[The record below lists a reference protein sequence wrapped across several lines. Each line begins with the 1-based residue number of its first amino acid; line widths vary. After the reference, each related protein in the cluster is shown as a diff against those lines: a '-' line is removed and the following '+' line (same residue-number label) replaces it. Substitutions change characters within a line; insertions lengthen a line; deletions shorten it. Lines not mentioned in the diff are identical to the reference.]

1 MPFSGV
7 NANGANFQKI
17 RPMHKNRAVNLH
29 LIMINWAER
38 LFFFLVVWLTMFSC
52 IYTQAQNSFKMASK
66 IDFLQLKY
74 PGVSGPR
81 TGQVLVKSGKYD
93 RVYPSDPAFLGSK
106 VLLTSFGNT
115 TTEGF
120 NLPADL
126 YYIQSG
132 FFCKREWE
140 LEKMTH
146 IPFRFRLGSLA
157 DCNAME
163 GKH

>member
-7 NANGANFQKI
+7 NADGANFQKI
-17 RPMHKNRAVNLH
+17 PPIHKNRAVNLH
-29 LIMINWAER
+29 LIMTNWAER

-52 IYTQAQNSFKMASK
+52 ITTQAQNSFKKTSK

-74 PGVSGPR
+74 PGRTVDGTGP
-81 TGQVLVKSGKYD
+81 GLVKSSKNDGIY
-93 RVYPSDPAFLGSK
+93 RSGPVFLGSNIIF
-106 VLLTSFGNT
+106 TSSGNIT
-115 TTEGF
+115 AKGF
-120 NLPADL
+120 DLPADL

-146 IPFRFRLGSLA
+146 IPFRFRLGSLE
-157 DCNAME
+157 DCNTME